1 MDKRYFFELTNKLY
15 RMTLSFPKQETL
27 RRRMRG
33 LADEILMD
41 LVVILEGDQKE
52 KRDAAFNVEKNIRLL
67 DTCFELSKNQNW
79 VEIEE
84 LKNIQSDYLVIK
96 REVEEFNNNNR
107 KEMKEEVKEEVKEKI
122 TAPDKKETSKPLS
135 KRQEKIM
142 EFLKEKEKAQVKDI
156 QEILPKITKRTLRRD
171 LAVLT
176 EQGKLKKIGKGNMT
190 YYQI

>member
-1 MDKRYFFELTNKLY
+1 
-15 RMTLSFPKQETL
+15 
-27 RRRMRG
+27 